1 MKVESTQR
9 TGRSVWPVI
18 GFFTNWG
25 VQLVLTALGIA
36 AIFET
41 SQAYIVLWCV
51 LGSLYA
57 LGVVIVCA
65 RLSNRPSRVSPLGL
79 NWRFHKVAG
88 FVTWVFTIVP
98 MLIGV
103 TGAMQIIVSNSYP
116 ELLEGYVQT
125 PELLIKI
132 VGVWGMLLGWG
143 FMHWGF
149 AQIYVLQDARAR
161 PGRAIEF
168 PDGTTH
174 PGLVDYVYVSF
185 TVGTTFAASDVSF
198 MNTRTRWIVTVHSV
212 LSFAL
217 NAFTIALAFNTIM
230 GAGNG

>member
-1 MKVESTQR
+1 MTVESPLR
-9 TGRSVWPVI
+9 AGRSRWLVI
-18 GFFTNWG
+18 GFFANWS
-25 VQLVLTALGIA
+25 VQLVLAAIGIA
-36 AIFET
+36 AIFES

-57 LGVVIVCA
+57 LGAIIVCA
-65 RLSNRPSRVSPLGL
+65 RLSNRPRRIAPIGL
-79 NWRFHKVAG
+79 NWRFRRVAG

-103 TGAMQIIVSNSYP
+103 TGAMQIIVSNSFP

-125 PELLIKI
+125 PELLIKF

-149 AQIYVLQDARAR
+149 AQIYVLQDARAW
-161 PGRAIEF
+161 PERAIQF
-168 PDGTTH
+168 PDGNTH

-198 MNTRTRWIVTVHSV
+198 LNTRTRWIVTVHSV

>member
-1 MKVESTQR
+1 M
-9 TGRSVWPVI
+9 VI
-18 GFFTNWG
+18 GFFANWG
-25 VQLVLTALGIA
+25 VQLVLAAVGIA
-36 AIFET
+36 AILES

-51 LGSLYA
+51 LGTLYA
-57 LGVVIVCA
+57 LGAIIVCA
-65 RLSNRPSRVSPLGL
+65 RLSNHPRRIAPIGL
-79 NWRFHKVAG
+79 NWRFRRVAG

-103 TGAMQIIVSNSYP
+103 TGAMQIIVSNSFP
-116 ELLEGYVQT
+116 ELLEGYVET

-149 AQIYVLQDARAR
+149 AQIYVLHDARAR
-161 PGRAIEF
+161 PERAIEF
-168 PDGTTH
+168 PNGNTQ

-198 MNTRTRWIVTVHSV
+198 LNTRTRWIVTVHSV

-230 GAGNG
+230 GAGNS

>member
-1 MKVESTQR
+1 MTAELPQR
-9 TGRSVWPVI
+9 VGRSRWLVI
-18 GFFTNWG
+18 GFFANWG
-25 VQLVLTALGIA
+25 VQLVLAAIGIA
-36 AIFET
+36 AIFES

-57 LGVVIVCA
+57 LGAIIVCA
-65 RLSNRPSRVSPLGL
+65 RLSNHPRRIAPIGL
-79 NWRFHKVAG
+79 NWRFRRVAG

-103 TGAMQIIVSNSYP
+103 TGAMQIIVSNSFP

-125 PELLIKI
+125 PELLIKV

-161 PGRAIEF
+161 PERAIEF
-168 PDGTTH
+168 PDRNTQ

-198 MNTRTRWIVTVHSV
+198 LNTRTRWIVTVHSV

-230 GAGNG
+230 GAGNS